1 MRLVSLQVR
10 RRKRSISLS
19 RCAHLCQRL
28 LLLLWFVFPPF
39 RSLNTSLP
47 CLLCTSFSNPSF
59 VFVNLVDYTFLT
71 DFFLI
76 YRLFITPM
84 ALLKLIIVRFHWALV
99 DDSPQRQIVRIRTFV
114 TLRHWLLNYF
124 EFDFMRSKDLR
135 QTLGLYLRSLTKHP
149 RVTNSMREQRIV
161 KELRRYV
168 QSLKMIHYRK
178 LAQQKLEK
186 QSRKQ
191 QQQLMA
197 ERRRRLQA
205 RRSSAGRQGIFIF
218 MFFVLCCIGFACM
231 MKGEHSCHFDLLTST
246 PFFHIS

>member
-1 MRLVSLQVR
+1 MRHRRDLSLFPMCP
-10 RRKRSISLS
+10 SLS
-19 RCAHLCQRL
+19 AFSYSFV
-28 LLLLWFVFPPF
+28 FVFPPF
-39 RSLNTSLP
+39 RSLNTSLFQRLFCFVP
-47 CLLCTSFSNPSF
+47 RFLIHLCFPLT
-59 VFVNLVDYTFLT
+59 LVDYTFLT

-168 QSLKMIHYRK
+168 QSLKTIHYRK

-191 QQQLMA
+191 QQQLMV

-205 RRSSAGRQGIFIF
+205 RRSSAGGRGGIFIF
-218 MFFVLCCIGFACM
+218 MLLIFLRLMLHWDCCLCM
-231 MKGEHSCHFDLLTST
+231 MKGEGRKHSCHF
-246 PFFHIS
+246 FFF